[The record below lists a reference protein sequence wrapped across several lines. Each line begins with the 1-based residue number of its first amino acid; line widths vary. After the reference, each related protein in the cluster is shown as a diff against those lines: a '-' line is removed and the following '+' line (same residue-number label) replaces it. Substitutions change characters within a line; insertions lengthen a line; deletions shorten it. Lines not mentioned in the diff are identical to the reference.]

1 MPDLDAYAR
10 EFYNEIRA
18 LSMDTGGSIENILDN
33 IGASCESLTSLI
45 PQEKRQELANFEM
58 SLKQMIDEAKQLA
71 ESRAASR
78 VSLAASQVS
87 LAASVS
93 LDNLPGQEP
102 EQEAVRWAE
111 RSRSRKSESVVSVI
125 EATPPCE
132 EVEPVPLSQRGAPM
146 RVSQSRQDS
155 LEEQPPPPPLEEMDP
170 PAAPARSPAK
180 ISPQPAAPTRATGR
194 TAGPTRR
201 GPAVNR
207 EPSVGSDR
215 YEEIITETRRR
226 SQSRSRLGSRAS
238 STLDFRT
245 SQASLGQ
252 ASLGRAAAALD
263 LETPRPRPGPAT
275 PELTRKPL
283 AQAPPACPAT
293 AAPEL
298 AKKTAPP
305 STIVAPA
312 RPAPPPVK
320 LEGPLVAMDGNG
332 NALAPSLPVV
342 PAPPARPASPDPL
355 VQLFPKNIPDWFL
368 ITYTYSVVLVAIL
381 LIANLTPDGK
391 LYIHFTAFWS
401 LILYFLLEDDQVSA
415 SPKCCQYYTLLC
427 RSQPTSWTLWWK
439 VS

>member
-78 VSLAASQVS
+78 VSLAASQAS

-93 LDNLPGQEP
+93 VDNLPGQE
-102 EQEAVRWAE
+102 EGQEVVRWAE
-111 RSRSRKSESVVSVI
+111 RSRSGKSESVVSVI

-132 EVEPVPLSQRGAPM
+132 ETEPVPLSQRGAPL
-146 RVSQSRQDS
+146 RVSPPHQDS

-180 ISPQPAAPTRATGR
+180 VSPQPAAPTRATGR

-201 GPAVNR
+201 GPALNR

-252 ASLGRAAAALD
+252 ASLGQASLGRAAAALD

-283 AQAPPACPAT
+283 TPAT
-293 AAPEL
+293 PANPIPEL
-298 AKKTAPP
+298 AKKTVPP

-415 SPKCCQYYTLLC
+415 PS
-427 RSQPTSWTLWWK
+427 
-439 VS
+439 